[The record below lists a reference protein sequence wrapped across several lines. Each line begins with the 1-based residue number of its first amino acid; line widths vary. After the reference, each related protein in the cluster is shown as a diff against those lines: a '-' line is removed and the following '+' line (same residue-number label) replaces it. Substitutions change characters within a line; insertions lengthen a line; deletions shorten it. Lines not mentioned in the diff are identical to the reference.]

1 MFSTAKISSFVAQ
14 TILALLVITG
24 LITTTVLTVSALVD
38 QAVLTVTTARDNYW
52 KAELAQSEAETART
66 IIEQMKLAQKEDQK
80 AQAEIKRLRDQLEN
94 LEKENAKLPD
104 IFGSGI
110 DRDRARLLN
119 NHSLS
124 DRPHPD

>member
-14 TILALLVITG
+14 TVIALLVISG
-24 LITTTVLTVSALVD
+24 LITTTVLSIRYLTD
-38 QAVLTVTTARDNYW
+38 QAVIGRDNYW
-52 KAELAQSEAETART
+52 KAEIALSEAEAART

-80 AQAEIKRLRDQLEN
+80 AQAEIKRLRDQLDN

-110 DRDRARLLN
+110 DRDRTRLLN
-119 NHSLS
+119 NHSLT
-124 DRPHPD
+124 DRSHTN